1 MRKDLS
7 TSVGLD
13 HFRTLQKMAQDSIVS
28 FQVGLEQK
36 DLGEWVALRWAYT
49 RDGQSVAERGGH
61 EGCGKEQADVR
72 EMTEEE
78 PPEPTDYVLEVIEDS
93 DFSRLSNQSHQQSF
107 SPNWELM
114 KGN

>member
-1 MRKDLS
+1 MRKELS

-13 HFRTLQKMAQDSIVS
+13 HFRTGIVS
-28 FQVGLEQK
+28 FQVGSEQK

-78 PPEPTDYVLEVIEDS
+78 PPEPTDYVLEDIED
-93 DFSRLSNQSHQQSF
+93 
-107 SPNWELM
+107 
-114 KGN
+114 